1 MIRCILFHF
10 SEYMVKFNLNGA
22 LGVCIMQVFG
32 KLGWFFKREWR
43 SYILGII
50 MLVMVALL
58 ELVPPQVIG
67 FVIDHITK
75 DTLTGSI
82 LSQYVALLIG
92 VAIVTYVVRYFWR
105 IMIFGA
111 SYRLG
116 KILRDRLYRK
126 YSEMSPAFYQKRR
139 TGDLMAH
146 ATNDIQA
153 VQATAGA
160 GILTIADSLITGG
173 AVLVTMAVTISPQ
186 LTLIA
191 MIPLPLMVILTSYY
205 GTLLNRGFKKAQAA
219 FSRLNDKTQESVSGI
234 KVTKTFGYEES
245 DHEDF
250 RSLSDEVVEKNLKVS
265 KVDALFD
272 PTIMSVIGISYFLSI
287 LFGARMV
294 LDETIS
300 IGQLV
305 TFTTYLGM
313 MVWPLL
319 ALGWFFNLVQRGRA
333 SYDRIEEV
341 MMTRNDIG
349 SDYRIEDAPDGDI
362 TFDIGAFNFPGD
374 ETAGLRDI
382 GFTVLKGTTLGIVG
396 RTGSGKSALIRLLLR
411 EFDTVNPDD
420 IMYGGHA
427 IRDYDLKNL
436 RSRFGYVPQEHFLFS
451 ATIRDN
457 IAFSN
462 PGLDDRAVSEAARL
476 SHIHDDIKSFPD
488 GYGTVVGERGV
499 SLSGGQKQRI
509 SIARALVLDPEVLI
523 LDDSLSAVDAETE
536 ERILANM
543 QSARTGKT
551 NIITAHRM
559 SAVSHADLI
568 IVMDRGTVIERGTH
582 SELMQLQGWY
592 HDTYNAQAL
601 REQLES
607 SLDELVEKEDE

>member
-1 MIRCILFHF
+1 M
-10 SEYMVKFNLNGA
+10 K
-22 LGVCIMQVFG
+22 VFR
-32 KLGWFFKREWR
+32 KLGWFFAREWR
-43 SYILGII
+43 SYTVGII
-50 MLVMVALL
+50 MLILVALM

-67 FVIDHITK
+67 WVIDGIAQ
-75 DTLTGSI
+75 DTLTGNLLLQFI
-82 LSQYVALLIG
+82 LLLVA
-92 VAIVTYVVRYFWR
+92 VAVLTYIVRYFWR

-116 KILRDRLYRK
+116 RILRSRLYRK

-173 AVLVTMAVTISPQ
+173 AVLITMAITISPK

-205 GTLLNRGFKKAQAA
+205 GTLMNRGFKKAQAA
-219 FSRLNDKTQESVSGI
+219 FSMLNDKTQESISGI
-234 KVTKTFGYEES
+234 KVTKTFGYEKS
-245 DHEDF
+245 DQADF
-250 RSLSDEVVEKNLKVS
+250 RKLSDDVVEKNLKVS

-272 PTIMSVIGISYFLSI
+272 PTIMMVIGISYFLSI
-287 LFGARMV
+287 FFGARMV
-294 LDETIS
+294 LDDAITI
-300 IGQLV
+300 GELV

-319 ALGWFFNLVQRGRA
+319 ALGWFFNLVQRGSA
-333 SYDRIEEV
+333 SYDRIQ
-341 MMTRNDIG
+341 DIMDTPNQIG
-349 SDYRIEDAPDGDI
+349 ADYRIQDQPDGDI
-362 TFDIGAFNFPGD
+362 EFNIGAFNFPDD
-374 ETAGLRDI
+374 ESDGLRDVR
-382 GFTVLKGTTLGIVG
+382 FTIRKGSTVGIVG

-420 IMYGGHA
+420 IRYGSHA
-427 IRDYDLKNL
+427 LRDYSIRNL
-436 RSRFGYVPQEHFLFS
+436 RSQFGYVPQDHFLFS
-451 ATIRDN
+451 TTIRNN

-462 PGLDDRAVSEAARL
+462 PDLPDEDIFHAASL
-476 SHIHDDIKSFPD
+476 SHIHEDISGFPD

-509 SIARALVLDPEVLI
+509 SIARALIKDPEVLI

-536 ERILANM
+536 ERILSNI
-543 QSARTGKT
+543 QSNRAGKT

-568 IVMDRGTVIERGTH
+568 IVMDSGTIIENGTH
-582 SELMQLQGWY
+582 QALMEQKGWY
-592 HDTYNAQAL
+592 HDTYNSQAL
-601 REQLES
+601 REALES
-607 SLDELVEKEDE
+607 SLDDLVQKEDD

>member
-1 MIRCILFHF
+1 
-10 SEYMVKFNLNGA
+10 MVEFKLNEAWGA
-22 LGVCIMQVFG
+22 KGMQVFR
-32 KLGWFFKREWR
+32 KLGWFFKREWK
-43 SYILGII
+43 SYVMGII
-50 MLVMVALL
+50 MLILVALM

-67 FVIDHITK
+67 FVIDHITE

-82 LSQYVALLIG
+82 LFQYIALLIG

-116 KILRDRLYRK
+116 KILRDGLYRK

-173 AVLVTMAVTISPQ
+173 AVLVTMAVTISPK

-191 MIPLPLMVILTSYY
+191 MIPLPLMVVLTSYY

-219 FSRLNDKTQESVSGI
+219 FSRLNDKTQESVAGI

-245 DHEDF
+245 DREGF

-272 PTIMSVIGISYFLSI
+272 PTIMSVIGMSYFLSV

-294 LDETIS
+294 IDETIS

-319 ALGWFFNLVQRGRA
+319 ALGWFFNLMQRGKA

-362 TFDIGAFNFPGD
+362 TFDIGAFNFPDD

-382 GFTVLKGTTLGIVG
+382 NFTIEKGMTLGIVG

-427 IRDYDLKNL
+427 IRDYDVKNL
-436 RSRFGYVPQEHFLFS
+436 RSRFGYVPQDHFLFS
-451 ATIRDN
+451 ATVRGN

-462 PGLDDRAVSEAARL
+462 PGLDHGTISGAARL
-476 SHIHDDIKSFPD
+476 SHIHDDIESFPK
-488 GYGTVVGERGV
+488 GYYTVVGERGV

-543 QSARTGKT
+543 QTARAGKT

-559 SAVSHADLI
+559 SAVSHSDLI

-582 SELMQLQGWY
+582 RELMGVQGWY

-601 REQLES
+601 REELES
-607 SLDELVEKEDE
+607 SLDELVERGDD

>member
-1 MIRCILFHF
+1 
-10 SEYMVKFNLNGA
+10 
-22 LGVCIMQVFG
+22 MQVFR

-43 SYILGII
+43 SYTLGII
-50 MLVMVALL
+50 MLLLVALL

-67 FVIDHITK
+67 FVIDHITES
-75 DTLTGSI
+75 TLTGNI
-82 LSQYVALLIG
+82 LMQYVVLLIG
-92 VAIVTYVVRYFWR
+92 VALLTYIVRYFWR

-116 KILRDRLYRK
+116 RILRNRLYRK
-126 YSEMSPAFYQKRR
+126 YSEMSPGFYQKRR

-173 AVLVTMAVTISPQ
+173 AVLITMAVTISPK
-186 LTLIA
+186 LTLIT

-205 GTLLNRGFKKAQAA
+205 GRLLNRGFKKAQAA
-219 FSRLNDKTQESVSGI
+219 FSRLNDKTQESVAGI

-272 PTIMSVIGISYFLSI
+272 PTIMSVIGMSYFLSI

-341 MMTRNDIG
+341 MLTRNDIG
-349 SDYRIEDAPDGDI
+349 TDYRIEDAPDGDI
-362 TFDIGAFNFPGD
+362 AFDIGAFNFPED

-382 GFTVLKGTTLGIVG
+382 DFTVEKGMTLGIVG

-427 IRDYDLKNL
+427 IRDYELKNL
-436 RSRFGYVPQEHFLFS
+436 RSRFGYVPQDHFLFS

-462 PGLDDRAVSEAARL
+462 PGLDDRTVSEAARL

-568 IVMDRGTVIERGTH
+568 IVMDHGTVIERGTH
-582 SELMQLQGWY
+582 GELMDLQGWY

-601 REQLES
+601 REELES
-607 SLDELVEKEDE
+607 SLDELVERGDE

>member
-1 MIRCILFHF
+1 
-10 SEYMVKFNLNGA
+10 
-22 LGVCIMQVFG
+22 MQVFK
-32 KLGWFFKREWR
+32 KLGWFFKREWK
-43 SYILGII
+43 SYFLGVI
-50 MLVMVALL
+50 MLVLVALM

-67 FVIDHITK
+67 FVIDHITQS
-75 DTLTGSI
+75 TLTGSLLMQFVI
-82 LSQYVALLIG
+82 LLII
-92 VAIVTYVVRYFWR
+92 VAILTYVFRYFWR

-116 KILRDRLYRK
+116 KILRTRLYRK

-173 AVLVTMAVTISPQ
+173 AVLITMAITISPK

-205 GTLLNRGFKKAQAA
+205 GTLMNRGFKKAQAA
-219 FSRLNDKTQESVSGI
+219 FSKLNDKTQESIAGI
-234 KVTKTFGYEES
+234 KVTKTFGYEQS
-245 DHEDF
+245 DREDF
-250 RSLSDEVVEKNLKVS
+250 RKLSDEVVEKNLRVS

-287 LFGARMV
+287 FFGARMV
-294 LDETIS
+294 LDDTIS
-300 IGQLV
+300 IGELV

-319 ALGWFFNLVQRGRA
+319 ALGWFFNLIQRGRA
-333 SYDRIEEV
+333 SYDRIEEI
-341 MMTRNDIG
+341 METRNQIG
-349 SDYRIEDAPDGDI
+349 AQYRIEDQPAGDI
-362 TFDIGAFNFPGD
+362 EFNIGAFNFPDD
-374 ETAGLRDI
+374 ESDGLRDVR
-382 GFTVLKGTTLGIVG
+382 FTIRQGTTLGIVG
-396 RTGSGKSALIRLLLR
+396 RTGSGKSALLRLLLR
-411 EFDTVNPDD
+411 EFDTVNPEDV
-420 IMYGGHA
+420 MYGRHA
-427 IRDYDLKNL
+427 IRDYSLKSL
-436 RSRFGYVPQEHFLFS
+436 RGQFGYVPQDHFLFS
-451 ATIRDN
+451 TSIRNN

-462 PGLDDRAVSEAARL
+462 PEIDERVVKEAARL
-476 SHIHDDIKSFPD
+476 SHIHEDIAGFPE

-509 SIARALVLDPEVLI
+509 SIARALIMDPEVLI

-536 ERILANM
+536 ERILSNM
-543 QSARTGKT
+543 QSSRKGKT

-568 IVMDRGTVIERGTH
+568 IVMDNGTVVERGTH
-582 SELMQLQGWY
+582 AELMEQNGWY

-601 REQLES
+601 REALES
-607 SLDELVEKEDE
+607 SLDELVERGDE

>member
-1 MIRCILFHF
+1 M
-10 SEYMVKFNLNGA
+10 
-22 LGVCIMQVFG
+22 GVTGMQVFR
-32 KLGWFFKREWR
+32 KIGWFFKIEWR
-43 SYILGII
+43 SYTLGII
-50 MLVMVALL
+50 MLVLVALM

-67 FVIDHITK
+67 FVIDHITES
-75 DTLTGSI
+75 TLTGSI
-82 LSQYVALLIG
+82 LMQYVVLLIG
-92 VAIVTYVVRYFWR
+92 VAILTYIFRYFWR

-111 SYRLG
+111 SFRLG
-116 KILRDRLYRK
+116 KILRSRLYRK

-173 AVLVTMAVTISPQ
+173 AVLVTMAITISPK

-205 GTLLNRGFKKAQAA
+205 GKLLNRGFKRAQAA
-219 FSRLNDKTQESVSGI
+219 FSKLNDKTQESVAGI
-234 KVTKTFGYEES
+234 KVTKTFGYEKS

-250 RSLSDEVVEKNLKVS
+250 RKLSDEVVEKNLKVS

-294 LDETIS
+294 LDDSIT

-319 ALGWFFNLVQRGRA
+319 ALGWFFNLIQRGRA
-333 SYDRIEEV
+333 SYDRIETLME
-341 MMTRNDIG
+341 TRNQIG
-349 SDYRIEDAPDGDI
+349 EDYRIEDHPSGNI
-362 TFDIGAFNFPGD
+362 RFDIGAFNFPED
-374 ETAGLRDI
+374 ESDGLRDVS
-382 GFTVLKGTTLGIVG
+382 FTIEKGTTLGIVG
-396 RTGSGKSALIRLLLR
+396 RTGSGKSALLRLLLR
-411 EFDTVNPDD
+411 EFDTVNPED
-420 IMYGGHA
+420 IMYGRHG
-427 IRDYDLKNL
+427 IRDYSLKSL
-436 RSRFGYVPQEHFLFS
+436 RGQFGYVPQEHFLFS
-451 ATIRDN
+451 TTIRNN

-462 PGLDDRAVSEAARL
+462 PQLNDAAVREAARL
-476 SHIHDDIKSFPD
+476 SHIHEDIQAFPE
-488 GYGTVVGERGV
+488 GYNTVVGERGV

-509 SIARALVLDPEVLI
+509 SIARALIMDPEVLI

-536 ERILANM
+536 ERILSNM
-543 QSARTGKT
+543 QEARKGKT

-559 SAVSHADLI
+559 SAVSHANLI
-568 IVMDRGTVIERGTH
+568 IVMDNGTVIERGTH
-582 SELMQLQGWY
+582 KELMEQQGWY
-592 HDTYNAQAL
+592 HDTYNSQAL
-601 REQLES
+601 HEALES
-607 SLDELVEKEDE
+607 SLDSLVERGDE